1 MFAGVFF
8 GTTCLCS
15 SFVLLVT
22 SKMGLRGLGLNVP
35 WYENYQMHRCC
46 LWRVLGLKITTVSRF
61 SEKWMVQAL
70 GQLLQ
75 FRNFLQ
81 DVYTGDLCT
90 VKRTWA
96 VHTCWVMLQSRFFLS
111 RFHVQHC
118 RWALIIEILPGFR
131 NPFVIIS
138 LRSRQK
144 QLHTEMMKGQLR
156 SFT

>member
-1 MFAGVFF
+1 MFAGVSF

-15 SFVLLVT
+15 LFVFLVA
-22 SKMGLRGLGLNVP
+22 SKVLWIALNSP
-35 WYENYQMHRCC
+35 CCENCQMHQCC
-46 LWRVLGLKITTVSRF
+46 LWWVLGLKITTVSRF
-61 SEKWMVQAL
+61 PGKWVVQAL

-90 VKRTWA
+90 VKQTWA
-96 VHTCWVMLQSRFFLS
+96 VHTMHWVALQSRFFLS
-111 RFHVQHC
+111 RFHVQRC
-118 RWALIIEILPGFR
+118 RRALIIEILPGFR
-131 NPFVIIS
+131 HPFVIIS

-144 QLHTEMMKGQLR
+144 QPHTEMMKGQLR